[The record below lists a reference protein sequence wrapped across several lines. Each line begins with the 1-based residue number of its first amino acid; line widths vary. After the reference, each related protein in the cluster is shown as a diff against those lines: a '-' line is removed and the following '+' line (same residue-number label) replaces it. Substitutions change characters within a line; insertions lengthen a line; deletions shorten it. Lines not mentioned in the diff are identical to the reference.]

1 MRGFLWLVVGRKCG
15 GGVDVRDLDRQIWR
29 AGDDFPV
36 PSWVQRKDGAMGI
49 GGGAVEGM
57 GAESVEGDGVT
68 VHCA

>member
-1 MRGFLWLVVGRKCG
+1 M
-15 GGVDVRDLDRQIWR
+15 RDLDRQIWR